1 MSNPFYNSGF
11 TAVPETLIRS
21 SRANAEYAAVAV
33 GFDAVNVQML
43 LRSAKA
49 GDTYTGAHNFTG
61 ATMTVAT
68 PTVDANPA
76 TKAYVDLVRTYA
88 TGLSFSPV
96 LPDQAGNSGKF
107 VTTDGTQASWAQVYP
122 TQTGNVGKV
131 LRTDGAVTSWGWP
144 QLPLATVTGTT
155 HTATAGT
162 LCVLTNVAVT
172 TVTLPASPAVDDVVQ
187 VMPANG
193 LYTNVINGNGK
204 NINGDTT
211 ITIDNAWACVT
222 VRYISI
228 AIGWRIM

>member
-1 MSNPFYNSGF
+1 
-11 TAVPETLIRS
+11 
-21 SRANAEYAAVAV
+21 
-33 GFDAVNVQML
+33 ML
-43 LRSAKA
+43 LRSSKA
-49 GDTYTGAHNFTG
+49 GDGYTGAHDFTG

-76 TKAYVDLVRTYA
+76 TKAYVDLVRAYA
-88 TGLSFSPV
+88 TGLSFLPV
-96 LPDQAGNSGKF
+96 LPDQAGNGGKF
-107 VTTDGTQASWAQVYP
+107 VTTDGTQASWKLVYP
-122 TQTGNVGKV
+122 AQTGNAGKV
-131 LRTDGAVTSWGWP
+131 VRTDGTVTSWGWP

-155 HTATAGT
+155 HAAAAGT
-162 LCVLTNVAVT
+162 LCVLTNVAAT
-172 TVTLPASPAVDDVVQ
+172 TVTLPASPAVDDVIE

-193 LYTNVINGNGK
+193 LTTNVINGNGK